1 MKDGGN
7 VMGLLEK
14 MKDIT
19 DTEIIGEL
27 DGVEEKEKNQREP
40 KAKKGKAIKQKPA
53 RNPKP
58 KKEKPKKQPKEKKG
72 GGFLSNL
79 FKKKDEFIDEN
90 EYYAEQDNDMFNDI
104 NNEEDDIDPSKYI
117 KTDVAGGRSRNMI
130 MNEFGVSVGPIM
142 PADLPS
148 AEDVDSVRFAVT
160 VPSGFDTGEVD
171 EFVDMMVVTV
181 SGYRKELVKQSDI
194 NQKLVD
200 EILRLDRQALD
211 QRNQETLDSFI
222 AQGSNERERLQN
234 QLVDIQLKNNDLE
247 RQLNSLTKG
256 EVITSSVNVEKLE
269 AENTSLKATVS
280 ELQSKLS
287 NLQSNGSEYNSD
299 EIEQKLQDALRLNE
313 ELSNEV
319 MELRAGAP
327 ANKSTENEEELL
339 LEIARLREENE
350 RLLAKKD
357 EEVVERIEESQPI
370 KIKVDET
377 IKSMTSS
384 DDDNSNAFKQLYE
397 AMDEGG
403 DAEEEALKKIEAQAS
418 SKSKRA
424 KRALTE
430 EDIDRIKRAEEE
442 KVDIVPDVSTG
453 DDMMDRMLAEMN
465 S

>member
-1 MKDGGN
+1 MS
-7 VMGLLEK
+7 LLEK

-27 DGVEEKEKNQREP
+27 DGVDEKEKKQRGP
-40 KAKKGKAIKQKPA
+40 KPKKEKVVKQKPV
-53 RNPKP
+53 RTPKP
-58 KKEKPKKQPKEKKG
+58 KKEKPKKQPKPKKEKG
-72 GGFLSNL
+72 EGFFASL

-90 EYYAEQDNDMFNDI
+90 EYYAEQDNDMFNEI

-130 MNEFGVSVGPIM
+130 MNEFGVSVGAIM
-142 PADLPS
+142 PPDLPS

-181 SGYRKELVKQSDI
+181 SEYRKELVKQSDV

-247 RQLNSLTKG
+247 RQLKSISKG

-269 AENTSLKATVS
+269 AENNSLKATVS

-287 NLQSNGSEYNSD
+287 SLQSNSSEYNSD

-313 ELSNEV
+313 ELSHEV
-319 MELRAGAP
+319 MELRESVP
-327 ANKSTENEEELL
+327 INQSTENEEELL

-350 RLLAKKD
+350 RLLSKKD
-357 EEVVERIEESQPI
+357 EEVVGRIEESQPLE
-370 KIKVDET
+370 IKVDET
-377 IKSMTSS
+377 IKSITSS
-384 DDDNSNAFKQLYE
+384 DGDNSNAFKQLYE

-430 EDIDRIKRAEEE
+430 EDIERIKQAQEE
-442 KVDIVPDVSTG
+442 KIDIVPDVSTG

>member
-7 VMGLLEK
+7 VMSLLEK

-27 DGVEEKEKNQREP
+27 DGVDEKENKQREP
-40 KAKKGKAIKQKPA
+40 KAKKGKAVKQKPV
-53 RNPKP
+53 RTPKP
-58 KKEKPKKQPKEKKG
+58 KKQQKPKKGE
-72 GGFLSNL
+72 GFFANL

-130 MNEFGVSVGPIM
+130 MNEFGVSVGAIM
-142 PADLPS
+142 PPDLPS

-181 SGYRKELVKQSDI
+181 SGYRKELVKQSDV

-222 AQGSNERERLQN
+222 AQGSNEREKLQN

-247 RQLNSLTKG
+247 RQLNSLSKG
-256 EVITSSVNVEKLE
+256 EVISSSVNIEKLE
-269 AENTSLKATVS
+269 TENNSLKATVS
-280 ELQSKLS
+280 KLQSKLS
-287 NLQSNGSEYNSD
+287 SLQSNGSEYNSD

-313 ELSNEV
+313 ELSHEV
-319 MELRAGAP
+319 MELRESAP
-327 ANKSTENEEELL
+327 VNQSTGNEEELL

-350 RLLAKKD
+350 RLLSKKD
-357 EEVVERIEESQPI
+357 EELVGRIEESQSI

-377 IKSMTSS
+377 IKSIKSS
-384 DDDNSNAFKQLYE
+384 DGDNSNAFKQLYE
-397 AMDEGG
+397 AIDEGG

-424 KRALTE
+424 RRALTE
-430 EDIDRIKRAEEE
+430 EDIERIKQEQEE
-442 KVDIVPDVSTG
+442 KVDILPNVSTG